1 MAVRLR
7 LTRLGAKKRPFYRVV
22 ATDQHTRRDGRHI
35 EFLGYYNPKVE
46 PIELTIDL
54 DRVDYWR
61 GVGAP
66 PSDTGLAG
74 FPCGRDHAQCRAC
87 VDRENSADPAPFSTR
102 GDYELREV

>member
-46 PIELTIDL
+46 PIELKIDL
-54 DRVDYWR
+54 DRVDYWL
-61 GVGAP
+61 GVGAQ
-66 PSDTGLAG
+66 PSDTVRSLIKKARAG
-74 FPCGRDHAQCRAC
+74 QTASAPSAQ
-87 VDRENSADPAPFSTR
+87 E
-102 GDYELREV
+102 